1 MKFEEL
7 THKIIGRAMTFH
19 HELGTGFPERI
30 YQRALALELESV
42 WIKFL
47 EEHSMDICYKGTR
60 IGRRR
65 VDFLVEDT
73 IMLEIKAVD
82 ELNDTCLVQ
91 TKNYLE
97 IHGIKIGLLINF
109 GGLSLQ
115 FKRIYNNKLYT

>member
-1 MKFEEL
+1 LEFES
-7 THKIIGRAMTFH
+7 G
-19 HELGTGFPERI
+19 G
-30 YQRALALELESV
+30 
-42 WIKFL
+42 IKFL
-47 EEHSMDICYKGTR
+47 QERSMDIHYKGTK
-60 IGRRR
+60 IGQRR
-65 VDFLVEDT
+65 VDFLVEDI

-82 ELNDTCLVQ
+82 ELNDTYLVQ